1 MMAFRHLSRSFFKMS
16 SYIVHVKE
24 LKDCFDFFSEPLSFI
39 MLFDLVNQE
48 ISLVVKMG
56 PEKLFTRQILRNPLA
71 NQYRLELNL
80 TCFSSM
86 EELVDFYHE
95 NYLYDWA
102 GSTVTRLKLK
112 RAVYNRV
119 LTLEYLARVV
129 LKRNQ
134 MSIPYQHLQGGSS
147 SNYF

>member
-1 MMAFRHLSRSFFKMS
+1 MS
-16 SYIVHVKE
+16 SYIVHGKD
-24 LKDCFDFFSEPLSFI
+24 LKDCFDFLSYPLSFI
-39 MLFDLVNQE
+39 VLFDAVNQE

-56 PEKLFTRQILRNPLA
+56 PDKLFTRQIVRQSLG

-80 TCFSSM
+80 SLFGSI

-95 NYLYDWA
+95 NYLYDWT

-119 LTLEYLARVV
+119 LPLEYLARVV
-129 LKRNQ
+129 MKRN
-134 MSIPYQHLQGGSS
+134 
-147 SNYF
+147 